1 MEREKKSNKKNFGR
15 SEKRK
20 FHGNRFTKKDKTSVV
35 DSVSSGLSTDGISA
49 SRRKLGKSI
58 AQRQQNINKD
68 SNFDNYFCLI
78 NFAILKDMFS
88 LLMCPCCSSNV
99 MLSDKSSSRMGFAYC
114 LEIVC
119 NICDWRQSFY
129 TSKTCDTKNSLSQ
142 G

>member
-1 MEREKKSNKKNFGR
+1 M
-15 SEKRK
+15 
-20 FHGNRFTKKDKTSVV
+20 RFTKKDRTNVV

-49 SRRKLGKSI
+49 SRRKLGKNI

-99 MLSDKSSSRMGFAYC
+99 MLSDKRSSRMGFAYC

-119 NICDWRQSFY
+119 NICNWRKSFY
-129 TSKTCDTKNSLSQ
+129 TSKT
-142 G
+142 